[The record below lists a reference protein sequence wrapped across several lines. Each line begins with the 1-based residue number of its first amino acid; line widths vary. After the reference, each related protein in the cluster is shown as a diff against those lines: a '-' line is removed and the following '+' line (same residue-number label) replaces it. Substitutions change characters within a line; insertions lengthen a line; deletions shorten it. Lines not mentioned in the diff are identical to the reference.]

1 MLRNHLQRRIT
12 GGGEAV
18 KAGLLG
24 MKLQTKAMP
33 KTITVQMPATG
44 DISQLKLPAGVQSRL
59 QELLDRQDKG
69 IKLTAKE
76 RKEAEGLVDMA
87 EWLSL
92 LKMRTQRLAQA

>member
-1 MLRNHLQRRIT
+1 
-12 GGGEAV
+12 
-18 KAGLLG
+18 
-24 MKLQTKAMP
+24 MP

-44 DISQLKLPAGVQSRL
+44 DIRHLKLPAGVQSRL
-59 QELLDRQDKG
+59 QELLDRQDRG

-76 RKEAEGLVDMA
+76 RREAEGLVDMA

>member
-1 MLRNHLQRRIT
+1 MQMIPHPRSAREGPA

-18 KAGLLG
+18 RTGLLG
-24 MKLQTKAMP
+24 IKSQTRTMP

-44 DISQLKLPAGVQSRL
+44 DIRQLKLPAGVQRRL
-59 QELLDRQDKG
+59 QELLDRQDRG

-76 RKEAEGLVDMA
+76 RREAEGLVDMA

-92 LKMRTQRLAQA
+92 LKMRT